1 MSNKTL
7 AVILAVAGVLVFGLA
22 VSMPAPHPVVGA
34 DGSDPVGTVIPWTDL
49 LKALGGGSIL
59 TSILAFWGKIQPFAA
74 PIIHTINPA
83 LPLPPADLG
92 KTGTDTIEFVQAAL
106 AYASKRDDKN
116 LQRRAVLA
124 AITEIGDMAEME
136 SPSVAA
142 ALNALLSAATNVW
155 LPVPAD
161 PSTGVKA

>member
-7 AVILAVAGVLVFGLA
+7 AIVLAVAGLSIFGASALL
-22 VSMPAPHPVVGA
+22 PIPQPTVGA
-34 DGSDPVGTVIPWTDL
+34 DGSTVTGAAISWPEAL
-49 LKALGGGSIL
+49 RLLGGGSIGA
-59 TSILAFWGKIQPFAA
+59 SVLALWAKIQPFAA